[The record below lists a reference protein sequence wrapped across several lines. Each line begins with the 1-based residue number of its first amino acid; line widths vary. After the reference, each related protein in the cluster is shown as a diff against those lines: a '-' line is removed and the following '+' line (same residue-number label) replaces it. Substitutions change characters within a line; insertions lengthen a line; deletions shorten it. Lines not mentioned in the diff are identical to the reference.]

1 MLTSFINMERQVWKS
16 KNSLLRSIFTLQNN
30 FMKLGQ
36 SKLMLSYEMG
46 KYNIFHEQISIK
58 LEQHV
63 GKAPYI
69 YHSKSFLTI
78 SWSLVQA
85 NFIYRQTCEKCLFF
99 FYLQTKSHNSAGA
112 KVKIIK
118 SKRYHTLINPKG
130 CWHFIDK

>member
-1 MLTSFINMERQVWKS
+1 
-16 KNSLLRSIFTLQNN
+16 
-30 FMKLGQ
+30 MKLGQ

-78 SWSLVQA
+78 S
-85 NFIYRQTCEKCLFF
+85 
-99 FYLQTKSHNSAGA
+99 
-112 KVKIIK
+112 
-118 SKRYHTLINPKG
+118 
-130 CWHFIDK
+130 